1 MRRLSLR
8 GRLTLWYTV
17 ALVVML
23 ALFGID
29 VLVVQARL
37 GIRRADSELDSVH
50 ATLATVLREEL
61 RELDAPSLAATE
73 SKNAIASLGNAIAIL
88 DEKGSPLAVHLEG
101 LTLPQLAP
109 AAGAPAVRTLDTTSG
124 SWRVHAVSERF
135 GDLPMTLVI
144 ARPLTDLTRER
155 DELREAML
163 VVFPI
168 ALLLA
173 AAGGWWL
180 ASLGLRPITVMANR
194 ASSIPLTGLED
205 LGPVPRDDELGQ
217 LARAFNG
224 LVARLRAA
232 LQTQQQFMA
241 DASHELRTPVS
252 VIRTAADV
260 TLNRDHRAEPEYR
273 EALAI
278 AGAQAQRLGRLVEDM
293 LVLARADAGAY
304 PLRPVDLYLDD
315 VVEECRRAVAVLAAA
330 RRIGIASTGATDV
343 RVRGDDELLRRLLLN
358 LLHNAVQHSPDDGVV
373 SIDLAVCDTRV
384 QVRVVDSGAGV
395 PEADRARIF
404 DRFVQLDSSRRRE
417 GTGLGLTIARWIA
430 EAHDGSLVLEVSGP
444 GGSTFCVDLPCTHP
458 PARAD
463 AARTRSDA
471 ARRASA
477 LVVLISALCA

>member
-1 MRRLSLR
+1 
-8 GRLTLWYTV
+8 
-17 ALVVML
+17 
-23 ALFGID
+23 

-37 GIRRADSELDSVH
+37 GIRRADRELDSVH

-73 SKNAIASLGNAIAIL
+73 SKNAIASLGDAIAIL
-88 DEKGSPLAVHLEG
+88 DEQGSPLAVQLEG
-101 LTLPQLAP
+101 LTLSELAP
-109 AAGAPAVRTLDTTSG
+109 PAGAPAVRTLDTPSG

-135 GDLPMTLVI
+135 GDLPMTLVL
-144 ARPLTDLTRER
+144 ARPLTDLAREGH
-155 DELREAML
+155 ELREAML
-163 VVFPI
+163 FVFPI

-180 ASLGLRPITVMANR
+180 ASVGLRPITMMAKR
-194 ASSIPLTGLED
+194 AASIPLTGLED
-205 LGPVPRDDELGQ
+205 LGPAPRDDELGQ

-232 LQTQQQFMA
+232 LQTQRQFMA

-260 TLNRDHRAEPEYR
+260 TLNREHRAEPEYR

-278 AGAQAQRLGRLVEDM
+278 AGVQAQRLGRLVEDM

-304 PLRPVDLYLDD
+304 PLHLVDLYLDD

-330 RRIGIASTGATDV
+330 RRITIASTGATDV
-343 RVRGDDELLRRLLLN
+343 AVRGDEELLRRLLVN
-358 LLHNAVQHSPDDGVV
+358 LLQNAVQHSPEDGVV
-373 SIDLAVCDTRV
+373 SIDLAVRDTRA
-384 QVRVVDSGAGV
+384 QVRVADSGTGV

-404 DRFVQLDSSRRRE
+404 DRFVQLDASRRHE

-430 EAHDGSLVLEVSGP
+430 DAHHGSLVLEASGP
-444 GGSTFCVDLPCTHP
+444 GGSTFRVDLPCTHQ

-463 AARTRSDA
+463 AARARTDA
-471 ARRASA
+471 ARYGS
-477 LVVLISALCA
+477 VVES